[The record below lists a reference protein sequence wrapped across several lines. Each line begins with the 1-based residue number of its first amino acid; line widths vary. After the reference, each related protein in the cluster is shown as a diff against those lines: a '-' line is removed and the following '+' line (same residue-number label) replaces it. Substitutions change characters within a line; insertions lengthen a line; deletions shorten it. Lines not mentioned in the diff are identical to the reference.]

1 VILKNGFSKHIATH
15 NQCGYYIEYKRYYFK
30 LLGKKRKNHIERISI
45 LILVKMHIFGI
56 FGIVLS
62 LSSVTSFINRPF
74 SIQYMNGN
82 KLMDNRRYYP
92 VSRYEYEKML
102 HRLNIKNTSA
112 IMGDDEKYHP
122 LFTKSVNK
130 TDPELNNYN
139 STNGIRI
146 ILSKNLFDFE
156 IPIGSDSDDNY
167 DGYADD
173 EEENIRNMFYRK
185 PKKSGKSKKSAKSD
199 NFQVVYD
206 SGLSFADIGGY
217 DIVKQELAQIIDIL
231 KNHTKYTRFNVRV
244 PKGLI
249 FEGPPGNGKT
259 MLAKALANSAE
270 TAFIA
275 VSGSEFQQKYVGE
288 GSGRVRELF
297 DLAKDNVPCIIFID
311 EIDAIGRARGS
322 DSESASAERDNTL
335 NELLV
340 GLDGFKNSTGV
351 FLIGATNRAD
361 LLDPAL
367 LRPGRVDK
375 RIFIGNPD
383 ANTRAAI
390 LAIHIKGKPHDLSVV
405 LTDLVE
411 YTNGLS
417 GAQIENILNEAMLH
431 ALRHGREAFN
441 SNDIDMA
448 INRILVGWQP
458 TEHQFN
464 DNMIDRIAI
473 HELGHAFMGLISKY
487 HAKMTKVMINLS
499 APNTPAYTVF
509 ETSTE
514 SLYTKEAL
522 FEHLMI
528 LLSGHIAEEI
538 FFNGSVT
545 TGATNDFSEAHKLA
559 HKMVVYYGMGKRAIY
574 PSESDVYKGYID
586 KDITRIIDCAYGYA
600 KYIIEKSR
608 PFIRKGADILK
619 RDKVIKS
626 DVLIDLMKNE
636 FPELFDIEITYL

>member
-1 VILKNGFSKHIATH
+1 M
-15 NQCGYYIEYKRYYFK
+15 R
-30 LLGKKRKNHIERISI
+30 
-45 LILVKMHIFGI
+45 IFGI
-56 FGIVLS
+56 GLI
-62 LSSVTSFINRPF
+62 LSSVSSFIYRPF
-74 SIQYMNGN
+74 FTQSSN
-82 KLMDNRRYYP
+82 KQTLFDNRKYYP

-102 HRLNIKNTSA
+102 RRLNIKNASA

-122 LFTKSVNK
+122 LFSKNVNT
-130 TDPELNNYN
+130 TDPELNINITHN
-139 STNGIRI
+139 NGFRI
-146 ILSKNLFDFE
+146 ILSKKLFDFE
-156 IPIGSDSDDNY
+156 IPLTPNDDGDNDYEPEY
-167 DGYADD
+167 DVDDD
-173 EEENIRNMFYRK
+173 EDIRNMFYRK
-185 PKKSGKSKKSAKSD
+185 PKNRKPKKSPKSK
-199 NFQVVYD
+199 NFQVIYD
-206 SGLSFADIGGY
+206 SDISFADIGGY
-217 DIVKQELAQIIDIL
+217 DVVKQELSQNIDIL

-259 MLAKALANSAE
+259 MMAKALANSAE

-297 DLAKDNVPCIIFID
+297 DLAKDNIPCIIFID
-311 EIDAIGRARGS
+311 EIDAIGRNRGS
-322 DSESASAERDNTL
+322 DGESASTERDNTL

-340 GLDGFKNSTGV
+340 ALDGFKNSTGV

-464 DNMIDRIAI
+464 ENMIDRIAI

-509 ETSTE
+509 ETNTE

-559 HKMVVYYGMGKRAIY
+559 HKMVVYYGMGKQAIY
-574 PSESDVYKGYID
+574 PSESDLYKGYID

-619 RDKVIKS
+619 RDKVVKA
-626 DVLIDLMKNE
+626 DVLVDLMKTE